1 MKLKAL
7 ITSLNQLNFAKGY
20 ILKKVLIKNIYIIIN

>member
-7 ITSLNQLNFAKGY
+7 ITSLNQLNLQGLYFEESTY
-20 ILKKVLIKNIYIIIN
+20 KNIYIIIN